1 MPTEAE
7 WPGFNQLFE
16 AVYPKGFEARSTEK
30 KSQSLG
36 SLRNYFRSL
45 PETAQ
50 NILADDENI
59 EIIEFMLIIPP
70 KKRPTC
76 DLVLKH
82 KYFADLSPE
91 FKLDIEGICNPN
103 KPSKSVVNVDD
114 DTENNILG
122 KREATCFID
131 LD

>member
-1 MPTEAE
+1 
-7 WPGFNQLFE
+7 
-16 AVYPKGFEARSTEK
+16 VYPKGFEARPNDK

-70 KKRPTC
+70 KLRPTC

-82 KYFADLSPE
+82 RYFADLEPG
-91 FKLDIEGICNPN
+91 FKLNIEGVCNPS
-103 KPSKSVVNVDD
+103 KPTKSVVNVDD
-114 DTENNILG
+114 E
-122 KREATCFID
+122 
-131 LD
+131 